1 LINGHISNALISADC
16 KCSAFSVSYENDLV
30 SVFLVRG
37 TVAAL
42 NEVNFQ
48 FLAKIWGDQETD
60 FAERHLDKD
69 A

>member
-1 LINGHISNALISADC
+1 
-16 KCSAFSVSYENDLV
+16 VSYENDLV